1 MIDSMTEYRRLVIFT
16 KFPER
21 GQVKSR
27 LAKDLGEERAADLYR
42 CFIEDL
48 LARLSR
54 GPYRFL
60 MAFYPVGKEREI
72 KEMFG
77 NEFSYMAQ
85 AGDNLGERMKNSFI
99 RCFSE
104 GAQSVV
110 VIGSDSPDLPAWIIE
125 EAFFS
130 LDDHDAVIGP
140 SVDGGYYLIGF
151 RRETF
156 NPDVFAGPSWGMEKV
171 FRQTMTILQETGA
184 LVYVLPV
191 WQDIDRPEDIA
202 VLIEKSEKTEFTNS
216 KTILYLRD
224 SGLA

>member
-1 MIDSMTEYRRLVIFT
+1 MDSKTEYRCLVMFT
-16 KFPER
+16 KYPER

-27 LAKDLGEERAADLYR
+27 LAKDMGKEKAAALYH

-48 LARLSR
+48 LERLSR
-54 GPYRFL
+54 GTYRFQ
-60 MAFYPVGKEREI
+60 MAFYPADKEHEI

-77 NEFSYMAQ
+77 NEFSYISQ
-85 AGDNLGERMKNSFI
+85 AGVDLGERMKNTFNL
-99 RCFSE
+99 CFSE
-104 GAQSVV
+104 GSQSVV

-130 LDDHDAVIGP
+130 LDDHDVVIGP

-151 RRETF
+151 RKETF
-156 NPDVFAGPSWGMEKV
+156 NPDVFAGPVWGTASV
-171 FRQTMTILQETGA
+171 FQQTMTILRETGA
-184 LVYVLPV
+184 LVYALPV

-202 VLIEKSEKTEFTNS
+202 VLIKNSEKTEFTNS
-216 KTILYLRD
+216 KTILYLQS

>member
-1 MIDSMTEYRRLVIFT
+1 MIDSLTEYRCLVMFT

-27 LAKDLGEERAADLYR
+27 LAKDLGEDRAAELYR

-54 GPYRFL
+54 GPYRFQ
-60 MAFYPVGKEREI
+60 MAFYPADKEHEI
-72 KEMFG
+72 KGMLG
-77 NEFSYMAQ
+77 NEFSYIPQ
-85 AGDNLGERMKNSFI
+85 AGENLGERMKNAFI

-104 GAQSVV
+104 GSQSVV

-130 LDDHDAVIGP
+130 MDDHDAVIGP

-156 NPDVFAGPSWGMEKV
+156 NPDVFARPTWGMENV

-184 LVYVLPV
+184 LVYLLPV

-202 VLIEKSEKTEFTNS
+202 VLIGKSEKTGFTNS
-216 KTILYLRD
+216 KTMLYLRG

>member
-1 MIDSMTEYRRLVIFT
+1 MNFKTEYRCLVMFT

-27 LAKDLGEERAADLYR
+27 LAKDLGEERATELYR

-48 LARLSR
+48 LERLSR
-54 GPYRFL
+54 GTYRFQ
-60 MAFYPVGKEREI
+60 MAFYPAGKEREI

-77 NEFSYMAQ
+77 NELSYTPQ
-85 AGDNLGERMKNSFI
+85 AGEDLGERMKNAFNL
-99 RCFSE
+99 CFLE
-104 GAQSVV
+104 GSQSAV
-110 VIGSDSPDLPAWIIE
+110 VIGSDCPDLPAWIIE

-130 LDDHDAVIGP
+130 LDDHDVVIGP

-151 RRETF
+151 RKETF
-156 NPDVFAGPSWGMEKV
+156 NPDVFAGPTWGTANV
-171 FRQTMTILQETGA
+171 FRQTMTNLQETGA

-202 VLIEKSEKTEFTNS
+202 ILIKNSEKRKFTNS
-216 KTILYLRD
+216 KTLLYLQ
-224 SGLA
+224 SNGLA

>member
-1 MIDSMTEYRRLVIFT
+1 MNFKTEYRCLVMFT

-27 LAKDLGEERAADLYR
+27 LAKDLGEERATELYR

-48 LARLSR
+48 LERLSR
-54 GPYRFL
+54 GTYRFQ
-60 MAFYPVGKEREI
+60 MAFYPAGKEREI

-77 NEFSYMAQ
+77 NELSYTPQ
-85 AGDNLGERMKNSFI
+85 AGEDLGERMKNAFNL
-99 RCFSE
+99 CFLE
-104 GAQSVV
+104 GSQSAV
-110 VIGSDSPDLPAWIIE
+110 VIGSDCPDLPAWIIE

-130 LDDHDAVIGP
+130 LDDHDVVIGP

-151 RRETF
+151 RKETF
-156 NPDVFAGPSWGMEKV
+156 NPDAFAGPTWGTANV
-171 FRQTMTILQETGA
+171 FRQTMTNLQETGA

-202 VLIEKSEKTEFTNS
+202 ILIKNSEKRKFTNS
-216 KTILYLRD
+216 KTLLYLQ
-224 SGLA
+224 SNGLA